1 VQSLVKVGWL
11 KFKKTGDEPD
21 VNQNP
26 LPNHEGPAIN
36 VVNTFMEKYKNKVSD
51 VTTLMNTFFQILYGA
66 GYLSPRFSNDEG
78 EKFGCI
84 NEKQCLFHPE
94 IDDHFIEDCC
104 EFKNKGHQS

>member
-1 VQSLVKVGWL
+1 
-11 KFKKTGDEPD
+11 
-21 VNQNP
+21 
-26 LPNHEGPAIN
+26 
-36 VVNTFMEKYKNKVSD
+36 M
-51 VTTLMNTFFQILYGA
+51 TTSMNTFFQILRGA